1 MRDEAGFTRWA
12 QAHQRSLLRSAYLLS
27 GDAGQAEDLV
37 QEALLK
43 VALRWSRLAGENPL
57 AYARQI
63 IYRDQVSWWR
73 RRRTG
78 ERPMASVPE
87 RATQPANQERRLL
100 LLDALARL
108 APRQRQVLVMRYFD
122 DLTEKDCAFV
132 LGISVG
138 TVKRAAHDALAAL
151 RTKAPELAD
160 VLSEV

>member
-1 MRDEAGFTRWA
+1 MEPAR
-12 QAHQRSLLRSAYLLS
+12 
-27 GDAGQAEDLV
+27 
-37 QEALLK
+37 
-43 VALRWSRLAGENPL
+43 GENPL

-138 TVKRAAHDALAAL
+138 TVERCRPRRPRRVADEGS
-151 RTKAPELAD
+151 RTRRRPQ
-160 VLSEV
+160 